1 MRYGVGQ
8 GSLMNNFRRIA
19 LMLCGVL
26 FMAGTPSF
34 AKSDEPTLEEKAEEI
49 ARFFYF
55 KNTMSYD
62 VFTLQMGREFHERL
76 RGLDFSTVNGMIRS
90 GELVPVYNKL
100 FRAVIDFE
108 GGIGPEL
115 EQCAQDTKEKLLQD
129 LTPDQID
136 RFREI
141 LPEGEIRYQQDFTKL
156 QPIWE
161 LGFDIVN
168 GLPDMECMMNGM
180 SKPTLIPYLEGVFD
194 RALTEH
200 GYPHV
205 QTIDR
210 DADIRGRWNAYF
222 GDIDITRDADGYTG
236 TKITG
241 SANVPAGEIAFT
253 FDLEYENCQSQRA
266 DEGFINPR
274 WVDCKIHEV
283 TDTNLKTSFGVL
295 NNDSP

>member
-1 MRYGVGQ
+1 MHVRDGQ
-8 GSLMNNFRRIA
+8 SFLMNNFRRIA

-90 GELVPVYNKL
+90 GELVPIYNKL

-115 EQCAQDTKEKLLQD
+115 EQCAQDTKQKLLQD

-136 RFREI
+136 RFREL

-205 QTIDR
+205 QTIDW

-222 GDIDITRDADGYTG
+222 GVINITRNDDGYTG

-253 FDLEYENCQSQRA
+253 FDLEYENCQAQRA

>member
-1 MRYGVGQ
+1 
-8 GSLMNNFRRIA
+8 
-19 LMLCGVL
+19 
-26 FMAGTPSF
+26 
-34 AKSDEPTLEEKAEEI
+34 
-49 ARFFYF
+49 
-55 KNTMSYD
+55 
-62 VFTLQMGREFHERL
+62 
-76 RGLDFSTVNGMIRS
+76 
-90 GELVPVYNKL
+90 
-100 FRAVIDFE
+100 
-108 GGIGPEL
+108 
-115 EQCAQDTKEKLLQD
+115 
-129 LTPDQID
+129 
-136 RFREI
+136 
-141 LPEGEIRYQQDFTKL
+141 
-156 QPIWE
+156 
-161 LGFDIVN
+161 
-168 GLPDMECMMNGM
+168 M

-266 DEGFINPR
+266 DEGVINPR